1 MSQVGDH
8 GQGLSI
14 AKQRRGFPPLPSR
27 HKSIDKRIETL
38 MKPTQFDLMQ
48 CDQERHNALLKAD
61 TAALDALFTDDL
73 IYLHSTA
80 VADNKQVFLEGLR
93 TGKTRYLTIAYQPD
107 QYRLG
112 REFAQIFGKV
122 DMQLLVDGVE
132 KEVRALIISTW
143 RFENERWRM
152 MTWQA
157 TKQI

>member
-1 MSQVGDH
+1 MN
-8 GQGLSI
+8 
-14 AKQRRGFPPLPSR
+14 
-27 HKSIDKRIETL
+27 
-38 MKPTQFDLMQ
+38 PTQLDLMQ
-48 CDQERHNALLKAD
+48 CDQQRHNALLKAD
-61 TAALDALFTDDL
+61 TEALDALFADDL

-80 VADNKQVFLEGLR
+80 VTDNKQVFLDGLK

-112 REFAQIFGKV
+112 NGFALITGKV
-122 DMQLLVDGVE
+122 DMQLLIGGVE

-152 MTWQA
+152 MSWQA